1 LTDFK
6 VYITIIFQGVK
17 MDKKGITKQEI
28 SEKLKEF
35 KEEDMTYR
43 SGRILGSMCTCP
55 HEVGLEAYKMFLESN
70 LGDSGLFKGTRKM
83 EKEVVQ
89 MLGNLLGKEDVCGHI
104 ITGGTEAN
112 IMAMRAARNSSNIK
126 DPEIIVPKSAHFSF
140 KKAADML
147 CLKLREAELDENYRV
162 DVNSVKEL
170 ISDKTVAVVGI
181 AGTTE
186 LGLIDP
192 IEELSKLCREENI
205 YLHVDAAFG
214 GFTIPFLGLSGRNL
228 PKFDFS
234 LEGVS
239 SITIDPHKMGLAPIP
254 TGGII
259 FRDRSYLESIST
271 ETPYLTDK
279 EQFTIV
285 GTRTGASTAATWALL
300 KYFGKEG
307 YCSIAKKCMEV
318 TEYLAEGIKKSGFN
332 LMVEPQL
339 NLVAFD
345 SNEIE
350 IDTIVDELKEKG
362 WAVSVSSYPRAIR
375 IVVMPHVKMEHVKEF
390 TDDLSKIHAK
400 YTLENIPQN
409 NERKTSLKLT
419 DKTPQGK

>member
-1 LTDFK
+1 
-6 VYITIIFQGVK
+6 

-35 KEEDMTYR
+35 KREDMTYK

-55 HEVGLEAYKMFLESN
+55 HEVGVEAYYMFLESN

-83 EKEVVQ
+83 EKEVIR
-89 MLGNLLGKEDVCGHI
+89 MLGELLGKKDICGHI

-112 IMAMRAARNSSNIK
+112 IMAMRAARNSSDVEN
-126 DPEIIVPKSAHFSF
+126 PEIIVPKSAHFSF

-162 DVNSVKEL
+162 DMGSVKEL

-186 LGLIDP
+186 LGVIDP
-192 IEELSKLCREENI
+192 IEELSKLCMEKNI

-214 GFTIPFLGLSGRNL
+214 GFSIPFLSHCGHEL

-234 LEGVS
+234 IEGVS

-254 TGGII
+254 TGGIL

-271 ETPYLTDK
+271 KTPYLTDK

-285 GTRTGASTAATWALL
+285 GTRMGAPTAAAWALL

-307 YCSIAKKCMEV
+307 YADISKKCMEV
-318 TEYLAEGIKKSGFN
+318 TEYLAGAIEKSGFK
-332 LMVEPQL
+332 LIRKPQL
-339 NLVAFD
+339 NIVAFKSD
-345 SNEIE
+345 EME
-350 IDTIVDELKEKG
+350 IDEIADELDKKG
-362 WAVSVSSYPRAIR
+362 WAVSVSSYPKAIR
-375 IVVMPHVKMEHVKEF
+375 IVVMPHVKLKHVKEF
-390 TDDLSKIHAK
+390 VSDLLEIHSK
-400 YTLENIPQN
+400 YTLKNMPQE
-409 NERKTSLKLT
+409 NERKTSLNLV
-419 DKTPQGK
+419 DKTLQGK

>member
-1 LTDFK
+1 
-6 VYITIIFQGVK
+6 

-35 KEEDMTYR
+35 KKEDMTYR

-83 EKEVVQ
+83 EKEVIR
-89 MLGNLLGKEDVCGHI
+89 MLGNLLGKDDVCGHI

-112 IMAMRAARNSSNIK
+112 IMAMRAARNSSNIE

-186 LGLIDP
+186 LGVIDP
-192 IEELSKLCREENI
+192 IEELSKLCHEENI

-214 GFTIPFLGLSGRNL
+214 GFTIPFLGLSGRDL

-300 KYFGKEG
+300 KYLGKEG

-318 TEYLAEGIKKSGFN
+318 TEYLAERIKKSGFN

-345 SNEIE
+345 
-350 IDTIVDELKEKG
+350 
-362 WAVSVSSYPRAIR
+362 
-375 IVVMPHVKMEHVKEF
+375 
-390 TDDLSKIHAK
+390 
-400 YTLENIPQN
+400 
-409 NERKTSLKLT
+409 
-419 DKTPQGK
+419 